1 MKKFLSICLLCLSSF
16 CFAQQVGTI
25 KGSLTDKE
33 TQNDPL
39 PFANVIIK
47 RSSKGTTSDFDGNY
61 ELKDVEPGTYTL
73 IFSFIGYETR
83 TVPNVKVTAN
93 KITTVN
99 TTLGTDADALDEVLI
114 SVQTSREK
122 ETALLL
128 NQKKAVKIKQSIG
141 AQELA
146 RKGVSTV
153 EGAVIKTTGVT
164 KVASRGVF
172 VRGLDERY
180 NYLTVNNLPIAPV
193 NWETK
198 IPSLD
203 LFTSSVISKID
214 VNKIFYS
221 NLYGD
226 FAGASINIDTKEMP
240 NSGATKISFNAG
252 VNFQSLQNDFL
263 TDKENGKQH
272 YFGFGGSEARATPP
286 ALRNEN
292 YNSHEIF
299 QAEGAAAVNAFQSD
313 WDTEMINK
321 PISTGFS
328 ISNEG
333 VIARK
338 ENGNRTSYYVTMG
351 YSNDYDSQ
359 IGSSFLK
366 NPLGN
371 TMRRTPRNN
380 EFSFKTKS
388 NALLSLF
395 RKSENNY
402 LNFNYLFLKSTTNSI
417 SDNFGRYNEVSANLL
432 GKSSKYL
439 DSYLSQFQLQGKY
452 DLNSFSSID
461 YAATYGNSAYG
472 QPDNNVVTIEEQS
485 DGSYVFASNSSRL
498 YKYFLDTEN
507 DNLAGHLG
515 YNLNMETEKSN
526 DQNIFKLG
534 ADFNRE
540 TLDVYN
546 RFVLVDLLNTGSIP
560 IDPNNIDSTLDNA
573 FLNGQARYNE
583 LVDTRFLDIK
593 TEIMGGNASYNYNFS
608 NKLNVLLGVR
618 LENFN
623 RKLGETSLDNPY
635 EFKRFFVLPN
645 LNMRYS
651 LTDNSNLRL
660 AASKT
665 YTKPKN
671 IEVVNITRQNSLGD
685 LIQGNP
691 DLKNSD
697 NYNID
702 LKYEIFP
709 DANSLFSA
717 NLFGKYINNPIER
730 LVQDSN
736 SFVQT
741 VFENTDEAYLYGAEF
756 ELKTTLGFLLN
767 KSRFDNLSFGAN
779 VTLMNSEINISENLQ
794 QELNLTHR
802 KRRLQGASDFLLNAD
817 ISYKADFSKN
827 FESQF
832 TFTFNTYS
840 KRISRVGSGAAS
852 VKYNDEFEQPFNNL
866 SFIWKNKLYDQLSA
880 SVKFQNMLDDR
891 YERTINGFNNEPV
904 SNVSYTLGRSVS
916 LSLSYEF

>member
-1 MKKFLSICLLCLSSF
+1 MKNFLSLYLLCIS
-16 CFAQQVGTI
+16 CYAVAQNDGTI
-25 KGSLTDKE
+25 QGALTDKE
-33 TQNDPL
+33 MQNDPL

-47 RSSKGTTSDFDGNY
+47 GSATGTTSDFDGNY
-61 ELKDVEPGTYTL
+61 QLTDISSGTYTL
-73 IFSFIGYETR
+73 VFSFVGYETLEI
-83 TVPNVKVTAN
+83 PGIKVTNN

-99 TTLGTDADALDEVLI
+99 TALSTSADALDEVLI

-128 NQKKAVKIKQSIG
+128 NQKKAIEIKQSIG

-153 EGAVIKTTGVT
+153 EDAVIKTTGVT

-226 FAGASINIDTKEMP
+226 FAGASINVDTKEMP
-240 NSGATKISFNAG
+240 NSSATKISFNAG

-263 TDKENGKQH
+263 TDKENNKSY
-272 YFGFGGSEARATPP
+272 YFGFGGADARAVPS
-286 ALRNEN
+286 ALSNEN
-292 YNSHEIF
+292 HNSPDIF
-299 QAEGAAAVNAFQSD
+299 QAEGQAAVNAFQSD
-313 WDTEMINK
+313 WDTEKIDK
-321 PISTGFS
+321 PIATGFS

-333 VIARK
+333 VISRK
-338 ENGNRTSYYVTMG
+338 ENGDRTAYYVTMG
-351 YSNDYDSQ
+351 YSNDYDSEV
-359 IGSSFLK
+359 GSSFLK

-371 TMRRTPRNN
+371 TIRRTPRNN
-380 EFSFKTKS
+380 EFSFKTNS

-395 RKSENNY
+395 HKSEKNY
-402 LNFNYLFLKSTTNSI
+402 LNFNYLFLKSTSNSV

-439 DSYLSQFQLQGKY
+439 DSYLSQFQLQGSY
-452 DLNSFSSID
+452 DLNSLSSID
-461 YAATYGNSAYG
+461 YAATYGNSEYG
-472 QPDNNVVTIEEQS
+472 QPDNNVVTLEEQS
-485 DGSYVFASNSSRL
+485 DKSYVFASNSSRL

-507 DNLAGHLG
+507 DNIAGHLG
-515 YNLNMETEKSN
+515 YNLNMKTDKSN
-526 DQNIFKLG
+526 DYNTLKIG

-560 IDPNNIDSTLDNA
+560 IDPNNIDTSLDNA

-583 LVDTRFLDIK
+583 LVDTRFLDIN
-593 TEIMGGNASYNYNFS
+593 TEIMGGNTSYSHNFS
-608 NKLNVLLGVR
+608 ENFNVLLGVR
-618 LENFN
+618 LENFK
-623 RKLGETSLDNPY
+623 RKLGEESLDDPY
-635 EFKRFFVLPN
+635 KFQRFFVLPN

-651 LTDNSNLRL
+651 LTDKSNLRL

-697 NYNID
+697 NYNLD

-709 DANSLFSA
+709 DANSLFSV
-717 NLFGKYINNPIER
+717 NIFGKYIDNPIER

-741 VFENTDEAYLYGAEF
+741 VFENTDKAYLYGAEL
-756 ELKTTLGFLLN
+756 ELKTTLGFILN
-767 KSRFDNLSFGAN
+767 QKRFDNLSFGAN
-779 VTLMNSEINISENLQ
+779 LTLMNSETNISKNLQ

-802 KRRLQGASDFLLNAD
+802 NRSLQGASDFLLNAD
-817 ISYKADFSKN
+817 ISYKANFSKN
-827 FESQF
+827 YESQF

-840 KRISRVGSGAAS
+840 KRISRVGSGAAA

-880 SVKFQNMLDDR
+880 SLKFQNILDDT
-891 YERTINGFNNEPV
+891 YERTIAGHNAEQV
-904 SNVSYTLGRSVS
+904 SNVSYTLGRSLS